1 MSNKTQKRE
10 KDKFSDITS
19 MRDQEALVSIG
30 NILRNRQIL
39 KKRWIVDIVSVCSN
53 ILDVEKVTQ
62 NEETKKQATKG
73 KSSSSMLKMMFKKN
87 K

>member
-39 KKRWIVDIVSVCSN
+39 KKRWI
-53 ILDVEKVTQ
+53 
-62 NEETKKQATKG
+62 
-73 KSSSSMLKMMFKKN
+73 
-87 K
+87 